1 MRKVKLYKNHRL
13 SLCYFSG
20 VLEASCDDF
29 ESSEDVFEAIG
40 GVLSEVSDK
49 SDSDLRKL
57 CDQLMHLLK
66 PNFQN
71 GSVNKQE
78 HKVLDAPV
86 TLGSISTENEL
97 EETQSLWISKVE
109 DSLVSHFKNR
119 N

>member
-1 MRKVKLYKNHRL
+1 MKNFIAI
-13 SLCYFSG
+13 SWSFSG

-71 GSVNKQE
+71 GSLNKQE
-78 HKVLDAPV
+78 HRKLDAAV
-86 TLGSISTENEL
+86 TLGSISNDDIID
-97 EETQSLWISKVE
+97 ETQSLWISKVE
-109 DSLVSHFKNR
+109 DSLVSFFTF
-119 N
+119 